1 MYIDILKYNFPK
13 FRQNQLNNAIFKN
26 FSNSFDEISTLP
38 NDIKEILKRDFV
50 FPSIQSVKETKNS
63 EVFKKLFQTQDG
75 KLFEAVLLLHKKNRQ
90 TVCVSSQVGC
100 PVGCKFCA
108 TGQLGFERNL
118 SYQEIVDQ
126 ILHFARI
133 LKQKDLKVT
142 NIVFMGMG
150 EPFFN
155 LGNLEKSISILTN
168 PDEFNFSS
176 RRITVSTVW
185 TGYEVVDFVK
195 KNPQIN
201 IAVSLHS
208 AVQEKRRELIPLAE
222 KITLDEIESGI
233 KKCFEVSNRR
243 ITLEYLLLE
252 GVNDSVEDADELVEF
267 IMRINRK
274 LLHINLL
281 PYNEIEGVYK
291 STKTKKLFEFKEYLE
306 SKKINVTIR
315 KSMGQEIASA
325 CGMLKGDS

>member
-133 LKQKDLKVT
+133 LKQKNLKVT

>member
-168 PDEFNFSS
+168 SDEFNFSS

-222 KITLDEIESGI
+222 KVTLDEIESGI
-233 KKCFEVSNRR
+233 KKCLEVSNRR

-267 IMRINRK
+267 IMRVNRK
-274 LLHINLL
+274 LLHVNLL

>member
-222 KITLDEIESGI
+222 KVTLDEIESGI
-233 KKCFEVSNRR
+233 KKCLEVSNRR

-267 IMRINRK
+267 IMRVNRK
-274 LLHINLL
+274 LLHVNLL

>member
-155 LGNLEKSISILTN
+155 LENLEKSISILTN

-222 KITLDEIESGI
+222 KVTLDEIESGI
-233 KKCFEVSNRR
+233 KKCLEVSNRR

-267 IMRINRK
+267 IMRVNRK
-274 LLHINLL
+274 LLHVNLL